1 MSDLLDKSMQLPLV
15 FENSNFPSSEEEV
28 GNVGNVVRSNVI
40 KVGFGLRNIS
50 SVPLSRETIV
60 EQQILE
66 DVLREAQK
74 LKW

>member
-15 FENSNFPSSEEEV
+15 FENSNLPSSEEEV
-28 GNVGNVVRSNVI
+28 GNVVKSNVI